1 MLSSATDL
9 SFGDVRALLR
19 LSGEVRE
26 LGGDP
31 EAWRRHL
38 LAELCRLCG
47 GTLGVAFEHWTPR
60 GVSLEDVRHEWSYV
74 KCVDRDPSPT
84 ERSLRNAH
92 VVDSGFAT
100 ERDRA
105 YYYEHIYQG
114 DTFDDPAWG
123 GIFTRVRA
131 ENGPSDGFTHTSD
144 ELVDRRTWDTSP
156 FVQER
161 ARACGLG
168 HYVLSTR
175 FLYGLGCIVGVQIA
189 RPWGEKPFTLREA
202 ALVELAHAEL
212 GPSLRRSGPAG
223 VAELA
228 PRYQR
233 VLAPLLEGKR
243 EKEVANVLGLSPA
256 TVHEYVKRLYRHFG
270 VSSRTELSARLRGA
284 GHSVG
289 PRLKGV

>member
-1 MLSSATDL
+1 MLSDATDL

-38 LAELCRLCG
+38 LAELGRLCG

-60 GVSLEDVRHEWSYV
+60 GVGLENIRREWSYM
-74 KCVDRDPSPT
+74 KCADGYPSPA

-92 VVDSGFAT
+92 VVDRGFAT

-105 YYYEHIYQG
+105 FYYEHIYQG
-114 DTFDDPAWG
+114 DTSDDPAWG
-123 GIFTRVRA
+123 EIFTRVRA
-131 ENGPSDGFTHTSD
+131 DNGPGDGLTYASDD
-144 ELVDRRTWDTSP
+144 LVDRRTWDTSP

-168 HYVLSTR
+168 HYVLSAR
-175 FLYGLGCIVGVQIA
+175 FLYARGCIVGLQIA
-189 RPWGEKPFTLREA
+189 RPWGEKPFTPREV
-202 ALVELAHAEL
+202 ALVELVHAEL
-212 GPSLRRSGPAG
+212 GHSLRRSQPAG

-233 VLAPLLEGKR
+233 VLALLLEGQR
-243 EKEVANVLGLSPA
+243 EKEVADALDLSPS
-256 TVHEYVKRLYRHFG
+256 TVHEYVKHLYRHFG
-270 VSSRTELSARLRGA
+270 VTRGFGGASS
-284 GHSVG
+284 
-289 PRLKGV
+289 